1 MWNCKRGCRTIIIRW
16 WQTLSRTFLQMSFGR
31 QEHPNH
37 QWSCVVRHR
46 WALACLQ
53 LDPARCKMK
62 HYKRPHMQ
70 HLGFQLHVQ
79 HRPKY
84 PRELLDLPH
93 MQHLGFQLHVQHRP
107 KYPRE
112 LLDLPH
118 MQHLG
123 FQLHVQRR
131 PRYPCEPLEHRNL
144 PRTQHLSFQPHLPH
158 RPKHLVFLPRARRHP
173 PTHCVRRRVTLGS
186 RVIPRFAPFAL
197 YGRVRSKIRMER
209 GLCLDPFDV
218 RKLNKR

>member
-123 FQLHVQRR
+123 L
-131 PRYPCEPLEHRNL
+131 
-144 PRTQHLSFQPHLPH
+144 QHHLPH

-186 RVIPRFAPFAL
+186 SVIPRLAPFAL
-197 YGRVRSKIRMER
+197 YGRVCSKIRMER